1 LKRDVVKLM
10 CMATVAMM
18 VLAGL
23 VIVLPQGS
31 EAAKTTT
38 AIKDPE
44 PLLFSPDRYAWSKT
58 SAYFDAVLE
67 SSPSAEAVSTQDL
80 GDADGTVKSYY
91 ISNDYTGD
99 YEPTN
104 MTKRGEGV
112 NCEVWVQ
119 ENSSYPWG
127 DPRNAYTSQYTLTD
141 DQVDYIIEQF
151 DEVIYPTETAFFSEA
166 PVLNG
171 SNELVTYYFGD
182 TDTFPTDDGHKTMI
196 MVSNIRDENFY
207 DPGYGIYIAGYF
219 SPTVSMLYDRNIINI
234 DTRDWTNRTGEFA
247 ARPFLYEGTVA
258 HEYQHLLHDYVDPS
272 EVTWINEGCSDYSEF
287 LCGYGK
293 SMAGHISAF
302 LVDPSNSLTLWGDQ
316 GDDNILADYGAA
328 ALFMMYLN
336 DQFGGS
342 TIIQDLFNNNLTGT
356 ESITDTLSSNG
367 YPSWSFEKVFKAWRL
382 ANLIHDQQPGNGLYD
397 YTSIDLDDYAP
408 LNVLN
413 YNQGAGMVQ
422 RSDYFEGDTATST
435 VGAYGTD
442 YIYVPQNKMR
452 VKERLNSKFMFS
464 GDDLDM
470 SKGWTRDGGYWW
482 SGAENEADMQLR
494 AKLDLTQGGPDHS
507 LTIYTW
513 YNIEQDW
520 DYGMVQVSTDGKT
533 WNSIPVDGLTVTG
546 DEAVAANPDIYPS
559 IPEQLP
565 GFTGYSGG
573 WTWLTFD
580 LSEYNG
586 KNVWVQFRYMT
597 DWGYTDE
604 GWYISD
610 IVVDGNLIDYYEFEP
625 VYPEVSWIVTLVM
638 FRNDRPVTVIDLK
651 VSGYNEAMY
660 RVWQLSTLKAAC
672 ILVSPTGGSVDYDFG
687 VVGASMPA

>member
-1 LKRDVVKLM
+1 
-10 CMATVAMM
+10 MATVAMM

-23 VIVLPQGS
+23 VIILPQGS
-31 EAAKTTT
+31 EAARSKTII
-38 AIKDPE
+38 ANPE
-44 PLLFSPDRYAWSKT
+44 PMLFSPDKYSWAKT
-58 SAYFDAVLE
+58 SAYFDAILE
-67 SSPSAEAVSTQDL
+67 GSSAGEKTQAMDL
-80 GDADGTVKSYY
+80 GDALGTVKSYY

-104 MTKRGEGV
+104 MTLRGEGLH
-112 NCEVWVQ
+112 CEVWVQ

-127 DPRNAYTSQYTLTD
+127 DPRNALTSQYTLSD
-141 DQVDYIIEQF
+141 EQVDYIIEQF

-171 SNELVTYYFGD
+171 SDELVTYYFGD

-196 MVSNIRDENFY
+196 MVSNIRDENYY

-258 HEYQHLLHDYVDPS
+258 HEYQHLLHDYIDPS
-272 EVTWINEGCSDYSEF
+272 EETWVNEGCSDYSEY

-293 SMAGHISAF
+293 AMAGHISAF
-302 LVDPSNSLTLWGDQ
+302 LTDPSNSLTLWGDQ

-356 ESITDTLSSNG
+356 ESVTDTLGSNG
-367 YPSWSFEKVFKAWRL
+367 YSGWNFEKAFRAWRL
-382 ANLIHDQQPGNGLYD
+382 ANLIHDRQPGNGLYD

-413 YNQGAGMVQ
+413 YYQGGMVQ

-452 VKERLNSKFMFS
+452 VKERLSSKFMFS
-464 GDDLDM
+464 GDDLDT
-470 SKGWTRDGGYWW
+470 SRGWTRDGGYWW
-482 SGAENEADMQLR
+482 SGAENEADLQLR

-520 DYGMVQVSTDGKT
+520 DYGMVQVSTDGET
-533 WNSIPVDGLTVTG
+533 WNSIPVEGLTVTG

-559 IPEQLP
+559 IPDQLP
-565 GFTGYSGG
+565 GFTGSSGG

-597 DWGYTDE
+597 DWGTTEE

-610 IVVDGNLIDYYEFEP
+610 ILVDGNLIDYYEFEP

-638 FRNDRPVTVIDLK
+638 YRNDRPAKVIDLK

-672 ILVSPTGGSVDYDFG
+672 ILVSPTGGSVDYEFG
-687 VVGASMPA
+687 IVGGLAPAKV